1 MVGAFSTPHLMSIK
15 SYLGFLDFNYVHD
28 RAQRRIENVAARI
41 SSRMSWHG
49 LSGAKT
55 RHALAKAAR
64 LLGFAAF
71 NPGYGVLLLEK
82 RTPGAAEVGSCLTDA
97 TRGAAPGVPFVR
109 SHCAEA
115 RTHAPAVNVA

>member
-49 LSGAKT
+49 LSGAKPDMLSPS
-55 RHALAKAAR
+55 RHGSWVSLRSIQATECFFLKSERRERPKWGLA
-64 LLGFAAF
+64 
-71 NPGYGVLLLEK
+71 
-82 RTPGAAEVGSCLTDA
+82 
-97 TRGAAPGVPFVR
+97 
-109 SHCAEA
+109 
-115 RTHAPAVNVA
+115 